1 METLTITLPASLH
14 EFVDQQVV
22 RRGLNTA
29 SDLVQELL
37 DNERQGME
45 AMARLSENK
54 SRLEELLLEG
64 LASGP
69 LEEVTADWWDEKER
83 TLLERVNQRTAT

>member
-22 RRGLNTA
+22 RRGLSSA

-69 LEEVTADWWDEKER
+69 LEEVTGEWWDEKER
-83 TLLERVNQRTAT
+83 TLLERLNQRAAT

>member
-22 RRGLNTA
+22 RRGLSSA

-69 LEEVTADWWDEKER
+69 LEEVTVEWWDEKER
-83 TLLERVNQRTAT
+83 TLLERVNQRAAT

>member
-37 DNERQGME
+37 DNERQGIE

-64 LASGP
+64 VASGP
-69 LEEVTADWWDEKER
+69 LEEVTVEWWDEKER

>member
-37 DNERQGME
+37 DNERQGIE

-69 LEEVTADWWDEKER
+69 LEEVTVEWWDEKER

>member
-69 LEEVTADWWDEKER
+69 LEEVTGEWWDEKER
-83 TLLERVNQRTAT
+83 TLLERLNQRAAT

>member
-14 EFVDQQVV
+14 DFVDQQVV
-22 RRGLNTA
+22 QRGLSSP
-29 SDLVQELL
+29 SDLMLELL

-45 AMARLSENK
+45 AMARLLENK

-69 LEEVTADWWDEKER
+69 PAEMTADWWDEKER
-83 TLLERVNQRTAT
+83 SLLERLNQGAAK

>member
-1 METLTITLPASLH
+1 METLTITLPASLQ
-14 EFVDQQVV
+14 EFVEQQVI
-22 RRGLNTA
+22 RRGLSSP

-69 LEEVTADWWDEKER
+69 PEEVTAEWWDEKER
-83 TLLERVNQRTAT
+83 TLLERVNRGEVT

>member
-1 METLTITLPASLH
+1 METLTITLTASLH

-22 RRGLNTA
+22 RRGLSSP
-29 SDLVQELL
+29 SDLVLELL
-37 DNERQGME
+37 DHERQGMQ
-45 AMARLSENK
+45 AMARLSENN

-69 LEEVTADWWDEKER
+69 LEEVTAEWWDEKER
-83 TLLERVNQRTAT
+83 TLLERVNQGTAT

>member
-22 RRGLNTA
+22 RRGLNSA

-37 DNERQGME
+37 DNEREGIE

-69 LEEVTADWWDEKER
+69 LEEVTVEWWDEKER

>member
-14 EFVDQQVV
+14 EFVDQQVI
-22 RRGLNTA
+22 RRGLSSPN
-29 SDLVQELL
+29 DLVLELL

-54 SRLEELLLEG
+54 SRLEELLLDG

-69 LEEVTADWWDEKER
+69 LEEVTAEWWDEKER
-83 TLLERVNQRTAT
+83 TLLERVNQGTAT

>member
-37 DNERQGME
+37 DNEREGIE

-69 LEEVTADWWDEKER
+69 LEEVTVEWWDEKER

>member
-1 METLTITLPASLH
+1 METLTITLTASLH

-22 RRGLNTA
+22 RRGLSSP
-29 SDLVQELL
+29 SDLVLELL
-37 DNERQGME
+37 DHERQGMQ
-45 AMARLSENK
+45 AMARLSENN
-54 SRLEELLLEG
+54 SRLEELLLKG

-83 TLLERVNQRTAT
+83 TLRERVNQRTAT

>member
-37 DNERQGME
+37 DNERQGIE
-45 AMARLSENK
+45 AMARISENK

-69 LEEVTADWWDEKER
+69 LEEVTVEWWDEKER

>member
-14 EFVDQQVV
+14 EFVDQQVI
-22 RRGLNTA
+22 RRGLN
-29 SDLVQELL
+29 SPNDLVLELL
-37 DNERQGME
+37 DNERLGME

-69 LEEVTADWWDEKER
+69 LEEATADWWDEKER

>member
-1 METLTITLPASLH
+1 MENLTITLPASLH

-37 DNERQGME
+37 DNEREGIE

-69 LEEVTADWWDEKER
+69 FEEVTVEWWDEKER